1 MAFDWREFLELA
13 RGLAEQASTGYS
25 EEAAKRTSVSR
36 AYYAAFCFARNYAA
50 ANQNF
55 KPKGTADDHR
65 LLREHFKK
73 LDEIWDEVSEVLN
86 DLRKW
91 RNQCDYH
98 DQVDN
103 LQDLVDNSL
112 KSASIIIQK
121 CR

>member
-1 MAFDWREFLELA
+1 MAFNWREFLELA
-13 RGLAEQASTGYS
+13 RELAGQASARYS

-50 ANQNF
+50 TSQGF
-55 KPKGTADDHR
+55 KPKWTADDHR

-73 LDEIWDEVSEVLN
+73 LDGVWDEISDVLN

-112 KSASIIIQK
+112 KSASNIIQQ